1 LLTKLLLL
9 YDIYNLNDFQIY
21 DIFKLFFAALKLG
34 LPMPPP
40 YLGVSTTE
48 RYQIASGIN
57 YASGSCGILNTT
69 RNVKKFFTL
78 LYCSI

>member
-1 LLTKLLLL
+1 M
-9 YDIYNLNDFQIY
+9 IYNLNDFQIY
-21 DIFKLFFAALKLG
+21 DLFMKLFFAALKLG

-69 RNVKKFFTL
+69 RNVKKFFAL

>member
-1 LLTKLLLL
+1 MK
-9 YDIYNLNDFQIY
+9 I
-21 DIFKLFFAALKLG
+21 FFAALKLG

-57 YASGSCGILNTT
+57 YASGSCGILNST
-69 RNVKKFFTL
+69 RNVRNCFAL
-78 LYCSI
+78 LYIIQFKNNGH